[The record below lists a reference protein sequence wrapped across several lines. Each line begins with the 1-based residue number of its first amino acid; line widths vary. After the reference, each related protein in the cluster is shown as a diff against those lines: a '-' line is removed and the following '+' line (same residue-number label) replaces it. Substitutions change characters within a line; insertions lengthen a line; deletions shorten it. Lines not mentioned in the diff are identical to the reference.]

1 MIGNERD
8 FVARGMISTSAGKWY
23 SCIEDDPFSNQYFA
37 QEHKEETETAAG
49 HAVELWTGD
58 SYRTLSADL
67 RPHACAVWLVETV
80 S

>member
-1 MIGNERD
+1 MYGVKQD
-8 FVARGMISTSAGKWY
+8 
-23 SCIEDDPFSNQYFA
+23 
-37 QEHKEETETAAG
+37 